1 MSRPIASSFVAV
13 LLLCLA
19 SAEATGQAAV
29 REARRGETSTLM
41 TPGARVRIKL
51 ASQGAWQGTLVSVVD
66 DSMFV
71 RQGSSADTT
80 LIRLSQVIRLEVSAG
95 KRRSTHLV
103 RNTVL
108 GAAIGSGLGWV
119 IGAATGSAGCSR
131 YAPCWKGD
139 EEMLATPTKDYEGPG
154 TLIGGLAGSALGVL
168 VSRVRTDDWRPVSLG
183 PRRTAVR
190 LSARGA
196 SVTIAF

>member
-1 MSRPIASSFVAV
+1 MSRPTVSSFVAV

-19 SAEATGQAAV
+19 SAQGTTQSP
-29 REARRGETSTLM
+29 ARDARYGETSTLM
-41 TPGARVRIKL
+41 TPGARVRITL
-51 ASQGAWQGTLVSVVD
+51 ASQRAWLGTLVSVVD

-80 LIRLSQVIRLEVSAG
+80 LIRLSQVTRLEVSNG

-103 RNTVL
+103 RNTVI

-119 IGAATGSAGCSR
+119 IGAATSDGGCSR
-131 YAPCWKGD
+131 TDACWLDYEAMVAAP
-139 EEMLATPTKDYEGPG
+139 TIHNEGPG
-154 TLIGGLAGSALGVL
+154 LVIGGLAGGALGLL
-168 VSRVRTDDWRPVSLG
+168 VSRARTDDWRPVSLG

-196 SVTIAF
+196 SVAIAF

>member
-1 MSRPIASSFVAV
+1 MSRPIASSLVAV

-19 SAEATGQAAV
+19 SAEATGQPPA
-29 REARRGETSTLM
+29 REARQGETSTMM

-51 ASQGAWQGTLVSVVD
+51 ASQRAWQGTLVSVVD

-80 LIRLSQVIRLEVSAG
+80 LIRLSQVTRLEVRAG

-103 RNTVL
+103 RNTVI
-108 GAAIGSGLGWV
+108 GAAVGSGLGWV
-119 IGAATGSAGCSR
+119 IGVAASEAGCSR
-131 YAPCWKGD
+131 YAPCWEGGD
-139 EEMLATPTKDYEGPG
+139 DMLVTPTKDYEGPG
-154 TLIGGLAGSALGVL
+154 TLIGGLAGGALGVL

-196 SVTIAF
+196 SVAIAF